1 VNRLWPLYKSAGI
14 TAKTHVSFVSL
25 ALVWPM
31 YSVAEKRRRSGRIY
45 YVVYLGSRVVLMTY
59 HRHTA
64 MAYLEL
70 NQQAESS
77 AA

>member
-1 VNRLWPLYKSAGI
+1 
-14 TAKTHVSFVSL
+14 
-25 ALVWPM
+25 M

-64 MAYLEL
+64 MSYLEL
-70 NQQAESS
+70 NQQAETS

>member
-1 VNRLWPLYKSAGI
+1 
-14 TAKTHVSFVSL
+14 
-25 ALVWPM
+25 M

-64 MAYLEL
+64 MAYL
-70 NQQAESS
+70 NQQAETS